1 MTATLDGLMATGA
14 SFEAIADAAQSLDYR
29 LRSKSKK
36 PPKPGSVFID
46 AEGQVCRVRSRL
58 GGWVLTV
65 NGESRLRL
73 VRWGRMAVSGVV
85 LEPARAEGSFP
96 LPWLGLSLVV
106 VARLILAL
114 MMAIVIAADAP
125 ALGPLW
131 MVTAL
136 ILAAATYTS
145 VTLVH
150 RAQWQDLALALKSM
164 APDWIPRLSRDVGGR
179 VLAFYT
185 TLGFLLLAAAVE
197 LPLGVWGVWAGFLM
211 LDVLPT
217 RHFRLAQPLAAS
229 PRVIT
234 QAPPRRLMRRLKYL
248 IETEAYGVSIWITET
263 PEQVLRAAE
272 QLVREGE
279 PWTVLGPDAEF
290 LPGTLRSNFAWDA
303 SEIADYHFENLMDLV
318 GLSHWRTRFG
328 GRLDYQIGPNNAG
341 LSSSEAA
348 LLQIAR
354 ALAQGADTLIL
365 VDALAPLAAD
375 RQLALLDRLAAAR
388 IRVCVV
394 SSVSDLWGRD
404 GIDLDRT

>member
-1 MTATLDGLMATGA
+1 MTAALDGLMATGA
-14 SFEAIADAAQSLDYR
+14 SFEAIADAATALDYR
-29 LRSKSKK
+29 LVSKPAK
-36 PPKPGSVFID
+36 PPKIGTVFID
-46 AEGQVCRVRSRL
+46 RSGEIRRVRGRFV
-58 GGWVLTV
+58 GWVLTV
-65 NGESRLRL
+65 NGDSVLALSRWSRLR
-73 VRWGRMAVSGVV
+73 ASGVV
-85 LEPARAEGSFP
+85 LEPSASEGAFS

-106 VARLILAL
+106 IARLVLAA
-114 MMAIVIAADAP
+114 MMAIVIHADADD
-125 ALGPLW
+125 LGPLW

-150 RAQWQDLALALKSM
+150 RAQWHDLALALQSM

-185 TLGFLLLAAAVE
+185 VLGFAALSIWVE
-197 LPLGVWGVWAGFLM
+197 LPLGVWAVLAGFLA
-211 LDVLPT
+211 LDLLPT
-217 RHFRLAQPLAAS
+217 RHFRLAQPLANA
-229 PRVIT
+229 PKVMT
-234 QAPPRRLMRRLKYL
+234 QAPPRRLMRRLKHL
-248 IETEAYGVSIWITET
+248 IDTDAYGLSIWHTQT
-263 PEQVLRAAE
+263 PEQVLAAAE
-272 QLVREGE
+272 QWVREGQ

-303 SEIADYHFENLMDLV
+303 SEIADYHFENLMELV

-328 GRLDYQIGPNNAG
+328 GRLDYQIGPENAG

-348 LLQIAR
+348 ALQIAR
-354 ALAQGADTLIL
+354 ALAQGAETLIL
-365 VDALAPLAAD
+365 IDALSPLSAE